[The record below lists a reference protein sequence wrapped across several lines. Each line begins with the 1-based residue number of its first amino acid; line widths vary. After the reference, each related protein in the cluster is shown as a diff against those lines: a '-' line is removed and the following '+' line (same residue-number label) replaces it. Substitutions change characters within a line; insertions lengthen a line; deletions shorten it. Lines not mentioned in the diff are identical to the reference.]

1 MSDPTGFLNSPAV
14 HDGSDEAAS
23 ITSSSDRLWI
33 ASLSG
38 FTLIVLFWAFL
49 GRIPETVPGKGL
61 LIGPGNILRVFS
73 EADGTVKSVNVK
85 NGDRVKPG
93 DTLVKLQIPDLELN
107 VSNSQNLIKKLDNT
121 YMTLNKGSDQ
131 LLNIQKE
138 DVSEQIEVI
147 NRQISIRQNQANNY
161 KKFLENSQNLR
172 EEGGIS
178 EQDVLSAERN
188 YSSQLESIESLQI
201 EKLKLL
207 ENKKQL
213 NLQNQEQR
221 LSRNLDFIE
230 KRSQAT
236 LELIRLKRVGDIQAT
251 AKGTVFGL
259 SLLPGDLIQTNQL
272 IATLVFDAQKGLMM
286 EDNNSSERQKGLT
299 SAYAPNT
306 AVIFFR
312 NADSHLLKSGDE
324 LSLTPEGFS
333 QEEFGGIRGELVSIS
348 TLPSSRENL
357 IATTGS
363 SVQAEQLIQQ
373 GLIYSG
379 VARLDIN
386 PNTQSG
392 YDWTGGNGPKTPIT
406 FGSSLNVN
414 ATLRYR
420 APASYIFP
428 FLREWTGLLRL

>member
-1 MSDPTGFLNSPAV
+1 MANPTDFRNSPSV
-14 HDGSDEAAS
+14 HDGSDEAS
-23 ITSSSDRLWI
+23 TITSSSDRLWI

-49 GRIPETVPGKGL
+49 GRIPETVPGRGL

-73 EADGTVKSVNVK
+73 EADGTVKSVNAK
-85 NGDRVKPG
+85 NGDRVNPG
-93 DTLVKLQIPDLELN
+93 DTLITLQIPDLELN
-107 VSNSQNLIKKLDNT
+107 VSNSQNLINKLDNT

-230 KRSQAT
+230 KRSQAA
-236 LELIRLKRVGDIQAT
+236 LELNRLKRVGDIQAT
-251 AKGTVFGL
+251 ARGTVFGL

-286 EDNNSSERQKGLT
+286 DDSKSSESQTGLT

-312 NADSHLLKSGDE
+312 NADSHLLKPGDE

-379 VARLDIN
+379 VAKLDIN

-392 YDWTGGNGPKTPIT
+392 YDWSGGNGPKTPIT
-406 FGSSLNVN
+406 LGSSLNVN

>member
-1 MSDPTGFLNSPAV
+1 MDDPTGILNSPTV
-14 HDGSDEAAS
+14 HDGSDEASS
-23 ITSSSDRLWI
+23 ITSISDRLWI
-33 ASLSG
+33 GALSG
-38 FTLIVLFWAFL
+38 FTLIVLVWAFL

-73 EADGTVKSVNVK
+73 EANGTVKSVNVK

-107 VSNSQNLIKKLDNT
+107 VSNSQNLIEKLDDT
-121 YMTLNKGSDQ
+121 YMTLNQGSDQ

-147 NRQISIRQNQANNY
+147 DRQISIRQSQADNY
-161 KKFLENSQNLR
+161 KRFLENSQSLR
-172 EEGGIS
+172 RAGGIS

-188 YSSQLESIESLQI
+188 YSSQLEMIESLKI
-201 EKLKLL
+201 ERLKLI
-207 ENKKQL
+207 ENKRQL

-236 LELIRLKRVGDIQAT
+236 LELNRLKRVGDIEAT

-272 IATLVFDAQKGLMM
+272 VATLVFDARKGLMM
-286 EDNNSSERQKGLT
+286 DDSLSSDDQKVQ
-299 SAYAPNT
+299 SSSYAPNT

-312 NADSHLLKSGDE
+312 NADSHLLKAGDE

-363 SVQAEQLIQQ
+363 SIQAEQLIQQ
-373 GLIYSG
+373 GLIYAG
-379 VARLDIN
+379 VAKLDIN
-386 PNTQSG
+386 PDTESG

>member
-1 MSDPTGFLNSPAV
+1 MADPTGFVNSPSV

-23 ITSSSDRLWI
+23 ITSISDRLWI
-33 ASLSG
+33 GSLSG

-61 LIGPGNILRVFS
+61 LIGPGNILRIFS
-73 EADGTVKSVNVK
+73 EADGTVKSVNAK
-85 NGDRVKPG
+85 NGDRVNVG
-93 DTLVKLQIPDLELN
+93 DSLVKLEIPDLELN
-107 VSNSQNLIKKLDNT
+107 VASSQNLIDKLDDT
-121 YMTLNKGSDQ
+121 YMTLNKGSNQ
-131 LLNIQKE
+131 LLDIQKE
-138 DVSEQIEVI
+138 DVAEQIEVI
-147 NRQISIRQNQANNY
+147 NRQISIRRNQANNY
-161 KKFLENSQNLR
+161 KQFLENSQNLR
-172 EEGGIS
+172 QEGGIS
-178 EQDVLSAERN
+178 EQDVLSAERDF
-188 YSSQLESIESLQI
+188 SSQLESIESLQI

-236 LELIRLKRVGDIQAT
+236 LELNRLKRVGDIEAT
-251 AKGTVFGL
+251 TKGTVFGL

-272 IATLVFDAQKGLMM
+272 IATLVFDARKGLMM
-286 EDNNSSERQKGLT
+286 DDSNPNKTQKDLP
-299 SAYAPNT
+299 SAFAPNT

-312 NADSHLLKSGDE
+312 NSDSHLLKRGDE

-333 QEEFGGIRGELVSIS
+333 QEEFGGIRGKLISIS

-363 SVQAEQLIQQ
+363 SVQAEQLIKQ

-379 VARLDIN
+379 VAKLDIN
-386 PNTQSG
+386 PSTQSG

-420 APASYIFP
+420 APVSYIFP

>member
-1 MSDPTGFLNSPAV
+1 MADPTGFVNSPSV

-23 ITSSSDRLWI
+23 ITSISDRLWI
-33 ASLSG
+33 GSLSG

-61 LIGPGNILRVFS
+61 LIGPGNILRIFS
-73 EADGTVKSVNVK
+73 EADGTVKSVNAK
-85 NGDRVKPG
+85 NGDRVNVG
-93 DTLVKLQIPDLELN
+93 DSLVKLQIPDLELN
-107 VSNSQNLIKKLDNT
+107 VANSQNLIDKLDDT

-131 LLNIQKE
+131 LLGIQKE

-161 KKFLENSQNLR
+161 KAFLENSQNLR
-172 EEGGIS
+172 QEGGIS
-178 EQDVLSAERN
+178 EQDVLSAERDF
-188 YSSQLESIESLQI
+188 SSQLESIESLKI

-236 LELIRLKRVGDIQAT
+236 LELNRLKRVGDIQAT
-251 AKGTVFGL
+251 TKGTVFGL
-259 SLLPGDLIQTNQL
+259 SLLPGALIQTNQL
-272 IATLVFDAQKGLMM
+272 IATLVFDARKGLMM
-286 EDNNSSERQKGLT
+286 DDSNASENQRISSF
-299 SAYAPNT
+299 AYAPDT

-312 NADSHLLKSGDE
+312 NSDSHLLKQGDE

-333 QEEFGGIRGELVSIS
+333 QEEFGGIRGKLLSIS

-363 SVQAEQLIQQ
+363 SVQAEQLIKQ

-379 VARLDIN
+379 VAKLDIN
-386 PNTQSG
+386 KSTQSG